1 MFYSSVCSVE
11 DDGSGRPTI
20 SIDAVPD
27 VAADAEERSAG
38 SSPRRTPG
46 KYIHV
51 LNNITVT
58 TKQCLSIVIPD
69 RCILVG
75 SL

>member
-51 LNNITVT
+51 LKT
-58 TKQCLSIVIPD
+58 TSLSLPNSV
-69 RCILVG
+69 
-75 SL
+75 SLL